1 MENFV
6 KSVVGFFAIFLAKS
20 QMLKWTNYV
29 NQGGGGYMEW
39 RVENG

>member
-1 MENFV
+1 LTIYF
-6 KSVVGFFAIFLAKS
+6 AKS
-20 QMLKWTNYV
+20 QMLKWINYT